1 MVVWIH
7 FTFQTASLVSLFVI
21 RPRREAL
28 EALRRVGA
36 FASSRHPQ
44 EEGSR
49 QSEFL
54 RVPRADVQNF
64 VNGGSNV

>member
-36 FASSRHPQ
+36 FASSRPQ